1 MTDGY
6 MRDDNM
12 TDVTMTDGNMR
23 DCYMTDDNMTD
34 DNMTDDNLKDGNMRD
49 DNMTDDNMTGGTMK
63 DGNMTD
69 DTVSVSLQSESIA
82 EPHPS
87 ERLQLRHRDDLNTDQ
102 LRVHMCFCFTVLHSF
117 SS

>member
-1 MTDGY
+1 
-6 MRDDNM
+6 
-12 TDVTMTDGNMR
+12 
-23 DCYMTDDNMTD
+23 
-34 DNMTDDNLKDGNMRD
+34 MTDDNLKHGNMRDGNLKDDNMRD

-63 DGNMTD
+63 DGNMTG

-82 EPHPS
+82 DPHPS

>member
-6 MRDDNM
+6 
-12 TDVTMTDGNMR
+12 MTDGNMR

-34 DNMTDDNLKDGNMRD
+34 DNLKDGNMR
-49 DNMTDDNMTGGTMK
+49 DDNMTGGTMK